1 MILVI
6 TPRLS
11 VPLAE
16 IDLSAMRSGG
26 PGGQHVNKTESA
38 VQLRFDVQ
46 ASSLP
51 DPVKQRLLALR
62 DQRVSNDGVVV
73 IKAQQSRSQQQNRD
87 AALERLRE
95 LIEQASHVPRV
106 RRATKPSRSSQ
117 RKRMDQKTRH
127 GRLKTLRTRIDD

>member
-1 MILVI
+1 MLQI
-6 TPRLS
+6 TPKLA

-51 DPVKQRLLALR
+51 DPVKLRLLALR
-62 DQRVSNDGVVV
+62 DQRISSDGVVV
-73 IKAQQSRSQQQNRD
+73 IKAQQSRSQIQNRE

-106 RRATKPSRSSQ
+106 RRATKPSRTSQ
-117 RKRMDQKTRH
+117 RKRVDQKTRH
-127 GRLKTLRTRIDD
+127 GRLKALRTRIDD

>member
-1 MILVI
+1 MLVI

>member
-1 MILVI
+1 MLVI

-11 VPLAE
+11 VPLEE
-16 IDLSAMRSGG
+16 IDLSAMRAGG

-51 DPVKQRLLALR
+51 EAIKQRLLAQR
-62 DQRVSNDGVVV
+62 DQRITEGGVVV

-95 LIEQASHVPRV
+95 LIERASHVPRL
-106 RRATKPSRSSQ
+106 RRATKPTRSSQ
-117 RKRMDQKTRH
+117 RKRVDQKTKH
-127 GRLKTLRTRIDD
+127 GRLKALRTRIDE